1 MTQDQGGLKAD
12 APHPVRVGESAPP
25 GQPPHRPVRPDCFD
39 PHQRAAARPPALS
52 ILARPARP
60 TKNWSKDGDS
70 EPVFAAPDEAAIS
83 AAKLRDDRYDFT
95 FAEHALPDYRKSAVR
110 ADAPQIPHHGG

>member
-1 MTQDQGGLKAD
+1 M
-12 APHPVRVGESAPP
+12 
-25 GQPPHRPVRPDCFD
+25 
-39 PHQRAAARPPALS
+39 
-52 ILARPARP
+52 
-60 TKNWSKDGDS
+60 GDS

-83 AAKLRDDRYDFT
+83 AAELRDDRYDFA